1 MIHRAILGSF
11 ERFIGLLVEDFNGAF
26 PLWCAPEQV
35 RILTITDAQLEFASS
50 VQRELAAAG
59 LRVELD
65 GRSEKLGFKIREATM
80 QKVPYAL
87 IVGKKEVQTGTVS
100 VRGYF
105 DGDLG
110 QMLPADLV
118 SRLRDEIA
126 DKVARRKE

>member
-1 MIHRAILGSF
+1 M
-11 ERFIGLLVEDFNGAF
+11 
-26 PLWCAPEQV
+26 
-35 RILTITDAQLEFASS
+35 RILTITDAQLEFAYS
-50 VQRELAAAG
+50 VQRELATAG

-100 VRGYF
+100 VRSYF

-110 QMLPADLV
+110 PMLPADLV

-126 DKVARRKE
+126 DKTARRKE

>member
-1 MIHRAILGSF
+1 L
-11 ERFIGLLVEDFNGAF
+11 
-26 PLWCAPEQV
+26 
-35 RILTITDAQLEFASS
+35 
-50 VQRELAAAG
+50 
-59 LRVELD
+59 
-65 GRSEKLGFKIREATM
+65 

-87 IVGKKEVQTGTVS
+87 VVGKKEVQSGTVA
-100 VRGYF
+100 VRSYF